1 MNRINPDAPV
11 VLAIRLRQLG
21 DVLATLGTLRAIKQ
35 SAPERQI
42 IFVADALYHGLLK
55 NVRYIDLL
63 LPQPPAFDSFTGA
76 TAYYRYVEDLRNL
89 SIDHAL
95 DFHSNVRSSV
105 LAFLSGAPVRIG
117 FDVRGRKILY
127 TDVEPRAGYLN
138 GKIIQ
143 RTSHESAMA
152 LAGRCGLHE
161 TEGSVVGTIPVLRE
175 EIIEGRRALMGVGV
189 DGAAIEAGDVV
200 GLNPGNPYPAKEWRE
215 SAFVELAM
223 RLVAE
228 GKRVVV
234 LWGPGELER
243 AERIVREAGDGVYIA
258 PDRRLDQVSGM
269 LKNISL
275 LVTIDSGLMH
285 LAVAIGVATVSLF
298 GPTHP
303 LEWHMGGESDRV
315 VFAGLSC
322 SPCRLL
328 ECPFG
333 SPCMTR
339 LTPDDVLR
347 EIAAVEVAA
356 GVV

>member
-1 MNRINPDAPV
+1 MKRINPDAPV
-11 VLAIRLRQLG
+11 LLAIRLRQLG

-42 IFVADALYHGLLK
+42 IFVADALYHGLLR
-55 NVRYIDLL
+55 NVEYIDLL
-63 LPQPPAFDSFTGA
+63 LPQPPAWDSLTGA

-95 DFHSNVRSSV
+95 DFHSNVRSAV
-105 LAFLSGAPVRIG
+105 LTFLSGAPMRVG

-127 TDVEPRAGYLN
+127 TDVEPRAAFRN
-138 GKIIQ
+138 GKVIQ

-161 TEGSVVGTIPVLRE
+161 YEGSVIGTIPVLRE
-175 EIIEGRRALMGVGV
+175 EIAEGRRALMGAGV
-189 DGAAIEAGDVV
+189 DGAAIESGDVV
-200 GLNPGNPYPAKEWRE
+200 GVNPGNPYPAKEWRE

-243 AERIVREAGDGVYIA
+243 AERIVAGAGDGVYLS
-258 PDRRLDQVSGM
+258 PERRLDQVSGM
-269 LKNISL
+269 LKNLSL

-303 LEWHMGGESDRV
+303 LEWHMGGERDRF

-347 EIAAVEVAA
+347 EIAAVERGVGVA
-356 GVV
+356 